1 MKEKEIW
8 DQIVAERS
16 NEINTLNNKIKYDKL
31 TYHFK
36 SENRTPIR
44 FNYFNYPLGRIR
56 KIKHSSIDLEK
67 GKENQGKIKSNL
79 NETIR
84 GK

>member
-16 NEINTLNNKIKYDKL
+16 NEINTSNKL

-67 GKENQGKIKSNL
+67 VKENQGKIKSNL